1 MALVWPKYIA
11 NICYSSTNIY
21 WIIDFKW
28 PSFVGGF
35 MISKRI
41 DNILGV
47 IKKTALDCGRNPS
60 DINLLGVTKKK
71 SLEMIV
77 EAFDSGLVNIGEN
90 YVEEF
95 SEKQAKY
102 HPEGLNY
109 HFIGRLPTK
118 KVRKVVGKVALIHS
132 VGSIK
137 LAKKIDFVSYEE
149 GVCQDILIQVNQGG
163 EVSKS
168 GVDSDSL
175 EELFSEIS
183 GLKNIRIKGLMSI
196 PPFHESAKPYF
207 SELRRLRDEI
217 QEKIDFKLP
226 FLSMGMSGDFQDAIA
241 EGSTHIRVGTS
252 IFGQR

>member
-1 MALVWPKYIA
+1 
-11 NICYSSTNIY
+11 
-21 WIIDFKW
+21 
-28 PSFVGGF
+28 

-41 DNILGV
+41 DNLLGV
-47 IKKTALDCGRNPS
+47 IKETALDCGRNPS

-241 EGSTHIRVGTS
+241 EGSTHIRIGTS

>member
-1 MALVWPKYIA
+1 
-11 NICYSSTNIY
+11 
-21 WIIDFKW
+21 
-28 PSFVGGF
+28 

-47 IKKTALDCGRNPS
+47 IKETALGSGRNPS

-95 SEKQAKY
+95 SEKQDNY
-102 HPEGLNY
+102 HPKGLNY

-149 GVCQDILIQVNQGG
+149 DVCQDILIQVNQGD
-163 EVSKS
+163 ELSKS
-168 GVDSDSL
+168 GADSKSL
-175 EELFSEIS
+175 EDFFSEIV

-196 PPFHESAKPYF
+196 PPFHEPAKPYF
-207 SELRRLRDEI
+207 SELRKLRDEI
-217 QEKIDFKLP
+217 QVKLDIKLP
-226 FLSMGMSGDFQDAIA
+226 FLSMGMSGDFQDAIK
-241 EGSTHIRVGTS
+241 EGSTHIRIGTS

>member
-1 MALVWPKYIA
+1 MIA
-11 NICYSSTNIY
+11 
-21 WIIDFKW
+21 
-28 PSFVGGF
+28 
-35 MISKRI
+35 KRI
-41 DNILGV
+41 DNILDL
-47 IKKTALDCGRNPS
+47 IKETALSCGRNPS
-60 DINLLGVTKKK
+60 EINLLGVTKKK

-95 SEKQAKY
+95 SDKQSKY

-137 LAKKIDFVSYEE
+137 LAKKIDFVSSEE
-149 GVCQDILIQVNQGG
+149 GICQDILIQVNQG
-163 EVSKS
+163 EELSKS
-168 GVDSDSL
+168 GADSDSL
-175 EELFSEIS
+175 EDLFSEIL
-183 GLKNIRIKGLMSI
+183 GLENIRIRGLMSI
-196 PPFHESAKPYF
+196 PPFHEPAKPYF
-207 SELRRLRDEI
+207 SELRRLRDKI
-217 QEKIDFKLP
+217 QGKLDIKLP
-226 FLSMGMSGDFQDAIA
+226 FLSMGMSGDFQDAIT